1 MTQVAKDVEVFHRQ
15 GMMLGALQHRAVTS
29 FTFELTQRMIFL
41 RKNLCCCSEMLK
53 GPPAYPAQSVR
64 IVEEQELGRRF
75 NHCRGTVLF
84 RGTIVGT
91 ENVRDRWLARV
102 SKKIFFHPSP
112 RTI

>member
-29 FTFELTQRMIFL
+29 FTFELTQRMIL
-41 RKNLCCCSEMLK
+41 LKIPCCFSEMLK
-53 GPPAYPAQSVR
+53 GPLACPAQSAQ

-75 NHCRGTVLF
+75 NRCRGTVLF

-91 ENVRDRWLARV
+91 GNVRDRWLAQV
-102 SKKIFFHPSP
+102 TKKIFFHQSP

>member
-29 FTFELTQRMIFL
+29 FTFELTQRMIL
-41 RKNLCCCSEMLK
+41 
-53 GPPAYPAQSVR
+53 PPAYPAQSVQ
-64 IVEEQELGRRF
+64 IVEEQELGHRF
-75 NHCRGTVLF
+75 NRCRGTVLF

-91 ENVRDRWLARV
+91 GNVRDRWLARV